1 MKEWKTR
8 KEQFAAILKDLL
20 NKAAEGREN
29 REKGAPYS
37 NGELMDLPEDG
48 MALLGSELTRFSQ
61 EKASA
66 ESLVA
71 SLLPEMAKV
80 ALLQVLGQVIDS
92 RYACHLYYI

>member
-8 KEQFAAILKDLL
+8 KDQFAAILKDLL

-29 REKGAPYS
+29 REKGAPCS
-37 NGELMDLPEDG
+37 NADQIDLPEDG
-48 MALLGSELTRFSQ
+48 LALLNEELTRISQ
-61 EKASA
+61 EKTSG

-71 SLLPEMAKV
+71 SLLPETAKV
-80 ALLQVLGQVIDS
+80 ALLKVIGPVIDS